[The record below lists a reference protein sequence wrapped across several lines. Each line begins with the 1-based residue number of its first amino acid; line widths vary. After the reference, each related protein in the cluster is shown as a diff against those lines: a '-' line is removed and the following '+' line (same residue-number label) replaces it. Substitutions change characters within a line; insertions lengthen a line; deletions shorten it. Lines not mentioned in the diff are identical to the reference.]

1 MKRMNKLT
9 LLVCMLLIGMIGKAQ
24 YYERTGKNFGMYFT
38 GVPIATTAS
47 SLKELSTNTLSVGAG
62 LMKMPIPGITFS
74 AGYGYSTFRNY
85 GARGVILP
93 YAALHSVVG
102 SVLFDKRIAKLQQK
116 KVRGM
121 CHYLSLGLLVGADY
135 SYMFGTRAIP
145 NYSHG
150 EVGGQVGLS
159 FCHVY
164 SGAGKRSRSQTNH
177 FDVFYRQGFTPA
189 IQVDISGQKQSFYRC
204 EIGVRVR
211 LMRHQVYDFLK

>member
-1 MKRMNKLT
+1 MNKFKLIA
-9 LLVCMLLIGMIGKAQ
+9 CMLMIGMIGNAQ
-24 YYERTGKNFGMYFT
+24 YYERTGKNFGVFFS

-47 SLKELSTNTLSVGAG
+47 NLKQLSANTLSISAG

-74 AGYGYSTFRNY
+74 AGYGYAQFDHSNASTRSF
-85 GARGVILP
+85 P
-93 YAALHSVVG
+93 YSSAHSVMG
-102 SVLFDKRIAKLQQK
+102 SILADKRIARLQEK

-121 CHYLSLGLLVGADY
+121 CHYLSLGLIAGIDY
-135 SYMFGTRAIP
+135 TYMFGTRAIP
-145 NYSHG
+145 NQSYG
-150 EVGGQVGLS
+150 EIGGQIGLS

-177 FDVFYRQGFTPA
+177 FDVFYRQGFTP
-189 IQVDISGQKQSFYRC
+189 VFTTTVTGQKQSYYRC